1 MLPGEAGTCLGD
13 LDDLSGFLSE
23 GAQKV
28 GGTSEVEERLI
39 LFVANRTTP
48 FPHRFGQL
56 KSCVSDDSY
65 PLNGRDD
72 LSRRTCLLFTNNKIK
87 SRIPVSKPLHMCT
100 YRYSGSLA
108 TGNNLLCSGFVA

>member
-56 KSCVSDDSY
+56 ESCVSDDSY

-87 SRIPVSKPLHMCT
+87 SRIPVSKPLHTCT

-108 TGNNLLCSGFVA
+108 TGNNPLCSGFVA